1 MHIFLLQK
9 GPSKGTIA
17 GNFKQAKRKA
27 SMAKQEYSNYQKKVI
42 QNYYQHKDTIV
53 LTRLQE
59 LVTDLYLSET
69 PAKTKRLWQQVEKA
83 LDKLKIKPPVKARI
97 LESKDV
103 QILAQNLNEWL
114 KK

>member
-1 MHIFLLQK
+1 
-9 GPSKGTIA
+9 
-17 GNFKQAKRKA
+17 
-27 SMAKQEYSNYQKKVI
+27 MAKQEYSNYQKKVI

-83 LDKLKIKPPVKARI
+83 LDKMKLKPAVKSHI
-97 LESKDV
+97 LEKQDV
-103 QILAQNLNEWL
+103 EILAKNLNEWL